1 MVLIIPAVML
11 VAPHQEL
18 IINSE
23 ENILALLTSLSH
35 HLALYTWLQ
44 GLVRGGAEN
53 LELWLKGYTETSPD
67 HPPGYG
73 V

>member
-1 MVLIIPAVML
+1 MILIIPAVML

-35 HLALYTWLQ
+35 HLTLYTCLQ
-44 GLVRGGAEN
+44 GLVGGGAEY
-53 LELWLKGYTETSPD
+53 LEL
-67 HPPGYG
+67 
-73 V
+73 